1 MSRYR
6 ITHFPQLPGRPFT
19 RTVRTPEEGAIL
31 AETLA
36 YYDLFLLKHGH
47 RADYANS
54 TFLEEWSEEFGEWQ
68 SWFRES
74 DDAEL
79 DELVEEMRREGAFS

>member
-6 ITHFPQLPGRPFT
+6 ITHYPQIPCKPFT
-19 RTVRTPEEGAIL
+19 RMVRTPEEGAIL

-36 YYDLFLLKHGH
+36 YYDLFQYENNIKP
-47 RADYANS
+47 DYSNS
-54 TFLEEWSEEFGEWQ
+54 TFLEVWNADEGEWEG
-68 SWFRES
+68 WYRES

-79 DELVEEMRREGAFS
+79 DELIEEMRREGAFS